1 MNMVA
6 YVFVVVKFSVLAYQ
20 TRNVKSSHGE
30 KIVLSVKLIFA
41 FGLLW
46 VFGLMSAAWREN
58 SELSCIFVFLN
69 GLSGVVLF
77 LVFLCNKTVATA
89 FGKMVSTRV
98 SSWSSHIG
106 HSSRTTRIT
115 SLSGSADAS
124 STLHTTSRI

>member
-89 FGKMVSTRV
+89 FGKLMSTRV
-98 SSWSSHIG
+98 SLSTSHIG
-106 HSSRTTRIT
+106 RSNQTTCNV
-115 SLSGSADAS
+115 SLSRSRQLKS
-124 STLHTTSRI
+124 VTSM